1 MTFSCALYHSEYYS
15 KAHFILCLSRP
26 RLNSN
31 QSIPISAIIE
41 ISAKGF
47 TLRVKVEIENVFLNL
62 PFYGPC
68 LAPRQKD
75 TYQVGRPIP
84 NLQPFGAMLLQ
95 YNIVVLMKST
105 LLIKVNLKPNT
116 LSSPFS
122 FHLSSFFVSLLV
134 ELLYLF
140 VNDEKGFFFLHGIWP

>member
-68 LAPRQKD
+68 LAPR
-75 TYQVGRPIP
+75 
-84 NLQPFGAMLLQ
+84 
-95 YNIVVLMKST
+95 
-105 LLIKVNLKPNT
+105 
-116 LSSPFS
+116 
-122 FHLSSFFVSLLV
+122 
-134 ELLYLF
+134 
-140 VNDEKGFFFLHGIWP
+140 